1 MVFDR
6 SFPDTKKKTETFRRY
21 TVVYTYYWSDEER
34 KKKYMKTQ
42 ETVDLVISD
51 EKPSLKAKVWQ
62 KVYRLRYAAGGIM
75 GTVMSLLHST
85 GVFAAAK
92 AAKAA
97 KATATPAAGNTN
109 ETATN
114 YNFIN
119 QSPEDGGIFSG
130 LISTIKNMGQSA
142 YQLFITLSVIAT
154 VAGVFVVVVGF
165 NIHKNPQKKAEDK
178 EHLGSVLMGIGLI
191 FAVPGI
197 IAILAGIGAAFK

>member
-1 MVFDR
+1 
-6 SFPDTKKKTETFRRY
+6 
-21 TVVYTYYWSDEER
+21 
-34 KKKYMKTQ
+34 MKTQ

-119 QSPEDGGIFSG
+119 QSPEDGGIFGG
-130 LISTIKNMGQSA
+130 LVSTVKNMAASA
-142 YQLFITLSVIAT
+142 YQLFIVVGVLAT
-154 VAGVFVVVVGF
+154 AAGVFIAAVGF
-165 NIHKNPQKKAEDK
+165 NIHKNPQKKAENK
-178 EHLGSVLMGIGLI
+178 EHLGAALMGGGLI
-191 FAVPGI
+191 FAIPGI
-197 IAILAGIGAAFK
+197 IALLAGIGAAVK

>member
-1 MVFDR
+1 
-6 SFPDTKKKTETFRRY
+6 
-21 TVVYTYYWSDEER
+21 
-34 KKKYMKTQ
+34 MKTQ

-92 AAKAA
+92 AAKA
-97 KATATPAAGNTN
+97 TATPAAGNTN

-142 YQLFITLSVIAT
+142 YQLFIALSVIAT